1 MHEHR
6 PYDTSQRDRYS
17 DHPAWP
23 SEPTIRERDERET
36 LTRTLRLIH
45 EFARMLM
52 ADPLGIELRDELE
65 LPASKEAMI
74 DCFALVLMAETR
86 PDWRSAFYNSGLK
99 LAYFWPDIG
108 PDRLTLPAG
117 LFDDAPD
124 MDYRRMELVMN
135 ADRIRAFSEAYSQ
148 VGDEQRRIA
157 NIFDDAIA
165 RLTDIIGR

>member
-1 MHEHR
+1 MYEDR
-6 PYDTSQRDRYS
+6 RLNDSSLDRYS

-23 SEPTIRERDERET
+23 AEPTIRERDERET

-86 PDWRSAFYNSGLK
+86 PEWRSAFYNSGLK
-99 LAYFWPDIG
+99 LAYFWPQIG

-117 LFDDAPD
+117 LFDDEPD
-124 MDYRRMELVMN
+124 MEVRRMELILN

-157 NIFDDAIA
+157 EIFDDAIA
-165 RLTDIIGR
+165 RLTGMLGG